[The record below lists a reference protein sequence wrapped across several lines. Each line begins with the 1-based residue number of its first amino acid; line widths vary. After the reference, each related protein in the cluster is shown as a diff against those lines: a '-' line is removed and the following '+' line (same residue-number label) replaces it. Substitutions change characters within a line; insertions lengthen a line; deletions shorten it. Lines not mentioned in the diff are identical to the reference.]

1 MHKVQDY
8 KLGLMVDGIPA
19 MVRGGGRGAAAP
31 LTEMFALLLSP
42 GRILGDSLHF
52 VSSSTTLMRL

>member
-19 MVRGGGRGAAAP
+19 MVRGGGRGGAAL
-31 LTEMFALLLSP
+31 LTEMVAFLFYNTNGAVYL
-42 GRILGDSLHF
+42 LHF
-52 VSSSTTLMRL
+52 A